1 VSALNHK
8 GNLDDHR
15 KPVVK
20 AERLRR
26 VINTLDARR
35 TSLHAALRRRR
46 ATLSAYAVVLM
57 DLDTAMERARLRAE
71 TERRRA

>member
-1 VSALNHK
+1 MTTA
-8 GNLDDHR
+8 

-46 ATLSAYAVVLM
+46 ATLSAYAVVLT